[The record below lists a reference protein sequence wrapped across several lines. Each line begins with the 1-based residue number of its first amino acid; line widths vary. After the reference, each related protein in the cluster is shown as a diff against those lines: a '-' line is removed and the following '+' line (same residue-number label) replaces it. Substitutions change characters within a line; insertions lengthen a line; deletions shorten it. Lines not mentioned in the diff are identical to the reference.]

1 LFFISTFFR
10 AAQEEEEEEED
21 FRAAFIVTHARIG
34 QVSSFSFLC
43 FTTFAA
49 ATLSLSSS
57 CSGLFFLPF
66 LYTIH
71 RPVLSMNFYVKKKTG
86 GKQQKK
92 KKNKVEKKKNKKDRK
107 LL

>member
-71 RPVLSMNFYVKKKTG
+71 RPMLSMNFYVKKKNGRQTTEEEE
-86 GKQQKK
+86 KQG
-92 KKNKVEKKKNKKDRK
+92 
-107 LL
+107 